1 MAGLFG
7 LPTKGTQP
15 PQPAKTT
22 AKPQPAKTAVVATPT
37 ADNTTPV
44 NFVPV
49 FHVGGTFDGKPV
61 DLNFSL
67 NSAI

>member
-22 AKPQPAKTAVVATPT
+22 AKPQPAKTAVAT